1 MISLKIDDKKIEIE
15 NGKTILDAA
24 KSIGIDIPT
33 MCHYEG
39 LEPFTSCLVCVVKDR
54 KTGKLMPSCAI
65 KVVDG
70 MELESNSEEVH
81 EARKTALE
89 LLLSEHLGDCEAP
102 CQKICPAHMDIPN
115 MIRLIENGEDR
126 KAIELIK
133 ETIALPAILGRICPA
148 PCEKGCRRKQD
159 DSPVSI
165 CYLKGFAAEA
175 DLRSKDNYVPQ
186 CKNGNDKSIGIIGSG
201 PGGLSAAY
209 YLLQKGYRVTC
220 YEKSAIPGGD
230 LHKAVEEGR
239 LPTDVL
245 QAEIAV
251 IEKMGLKFKCATE
264 IGTDLTFDE
273 LQRMHDSIIIA
284 SGKMIPKKVKELYGF
299 ESEKTGLKIDKNN
312 FKTELENVY
321 AIGGLIAPGK
331 LAIRSCA
338 HGLQVADI
346 IDNNLM
352 GTALKESNSVNVAIG
367 KVEKE
372 EMVQFKQS
380 ISDANRVVPEE
391 NKNYFTVYEARAE
404 AKRCLRCDCAKPKT
418 CKLRIYGHEYG
429 ALVKGYRNPDRELF
443 RRIDQHESVIY
454 EPGKCVNCGIC
465 VRLTEKAD
473 AKYGMAFIGRGYEV
487 DVKVP
492 FAELLK
498 DGLGTVAKEC
508 VENCPTGA
516 LYFK

>member
-1 MISLKIDDKKIEIE
+1 MLSIKIDNIKIDIE

-24 KSIGIDIPT
+24 KSAGIDIPT
-33 MCHYEG
+33 MCHIDG
-39 LEPFTSCLVCVVKDR
+39 LESFTSCLVCVVKDK

-65 KVVDG
+65 KAVDG
-70 MELESNSEEVH
+70 MELESNSDEVR

-89 LLLSEHLGDCEAP
+89 LLLSEHIGDCEAP

-126 KAIELIK
+126 KAIALIK

-159 DSPVSI
+159 DSSISI
-165 CYLKGFAAEA
+165 CYLKGYAAEA
-175 DLRSKDNYVPQ
+175 DLRSEDNFVPK
-186 CKNGNDKSIGIIGSG
+186 CNKGNDKSIGIIGSG

-209 YLLQKGYRVTC
+209 YLLQKGYRVIC
-220 YEKSAIPGGD
+220 YEKSSIPGGD
-230 LHKAVEEGR
+230 LHRAIEEGR

-245 QAEIAV
+245 QSEIAV

-264 IGTDLTFDE
+264 IGKDITFDE
-273 LQRMHDSIIIA
+273 LQKMHDSVIIA
-284 SGKMIPKKVKELYGF
+284 SGKMIPKKIKELYGF
-299 ESEKTGLKIDKNN
+299 ETEKTGLKVDKSN
-312 FKTELENVY
+312 FRTSLEKVY

-346 IDNNLM
+346 IDNDLM
-352 GTALKESNSVNVAIG
+352 GRSLKEVNSINVAIG
-367 KVEKE
+367 RVEKD
-372 EMVQFKQS
+372 EMSQFKQS
-380 ISDANRVVPEE
+380 VSNAKRVVPEA

-418 CKLRIYGHEYG
+418 CKLRVYGHEYG
-429 ALVKGYRNPDRELF
+429 AQVKAYLNPDRELF
-443 RRIDQHESVIY
+443 RRVDQHESVMY

-473 AKYGMAFIGRGYEV
+473 AEYGMAFIGRGYDV

-492 FAELLK
+492 FEELLK
-498 DGLGTVAKEC
+498 DGLGDVAKEC
-508 VENCPTGA
+508 VEKCPTGA